1 MTSSLT
7 TALKEMTIN
16 NEQLKGENDFLK
28 TDITQLRTNI
38 DAMKDEIGQLK
49 VNNDKQRDQ
58 VTQLQTE
65 VDMMKVE
72 NIQLKIDLRS
82 HTGTSKLQPLPRTR
96 PQPKVSQ

>member
-1 MTSSLT
+1 
-7 TALKEMTIN
+7 MTIN

-65 VDMMKVE
+65 VDMMKAE
-72 NIQLKIDLRS
+72 NIQLKIENDDLRRN
-82 HTGTSKLQPLPRTR
+82 TGTSMLLSCPIARQ
-96 PQPKVSQ
+96 QPKVSQ